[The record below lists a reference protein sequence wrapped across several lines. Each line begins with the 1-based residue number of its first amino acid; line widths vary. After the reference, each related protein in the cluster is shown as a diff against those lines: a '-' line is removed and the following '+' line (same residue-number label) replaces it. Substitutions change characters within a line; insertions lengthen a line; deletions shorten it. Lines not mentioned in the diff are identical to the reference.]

1 MAVLLIL
8 TSWPRLPPNRHPR
21 WNRPRLGSQISV
33 AKLPWLNWCK
43 SAFFDLL
50 RLDQNLIIAP
60 TLQFFSTQKCR
71 APTTKTNKQEKISK
85 FPPPRCGRTFFRD
98 VCRGRT
104 CAARRR
110 RRPNGRRQQTQP
122 QKKQTAARP
131 PYTETQG
138 RDKHARTK
146 HKGTKIARRNFLERA
161 FRCHE
166 AGQPRPPTMS
176 LRKKSPPR
184 PLIFFSF
191 FFILLKIK
199 EKREKNRA
207 RTGDPSTRWVLVSSS
222 TQHDFFAPRFH
233 SVYRGNGVLVPGPF
247 PGCRAALLSCRAS
260 VR

>member
-43 SAFFDLL
+43 SAFFGLL

-60 TLQFFSTQKCR
+60 TLQFFSTQNCR
-71 APTTKTNKQEKISK
+71 APTTKTNKQEKKSK

-122 QKKQTAARP
+122 QKNKRRPGHRTQKHRGETNTHAQNTREQKLPAAISWSEPSDAMRP
-131 PYTETQG
+131 G
-138 RDKHARTK
+138 
-146 HKGTKIARRNFLERA
+146 
-161 FRCHE
+161 
-166 AGQPRPPTMS
+166 
-176 LRKKSPPR
+176 SPGH
-184 PLIFFSF
+184 PLC
-191 FFILLKIK
+191 
-199 EKREKNRA
+199 
-207 RTGDPSTRWVLVSSS
+207 P
-222 TQHDFFAPRFH
+222 
-233 SVYRGNGVLVPGPF
+233 
-247 PGCRAALLSCRAS
+247 
-260 VR
+260 

>member
-43 SAFFDLL
+43 SAFFGLL

-110 RRPNGRRQQTQP
+110 RTPNGTRQQTQP
-122 QKKQTAARP
+122 QKKTNGGQATVHRNTGERQTR
-131 PYTETQG
+131 THKTQG
-138 RDKHARTK
+138 NK
-146 HKGTKIARRNFLERA
+146 N
-161 FRCHE
+161 C
-166 AGQPRPPTMS
+166 PP
-176 LRKKSPPR
+176 
-184 PLIFFSF
+184 
-191 FFILLKIK
+191 
-199 EKREKNRA
+199 
-207 RTGDPSTRWVLVSSS
+207 
-222 TQHDFFAPRFH
+222 Q
-233 SVYRGNGVLVPGPF
+233 F
-247 PGCRAALLSCRAS
+247 PGAS
-260 VR
+260 LQMP